1 MVLAIGHLL
10 IYSVREKKDM
20 KELLCLF
27 VSLVAV
33 SILISLFISHIF
45 FWIHF
50 IEEKFIDRNT
60 DLISAIMI
68 NATMFLFPIF
78 GMINVV
84 LIVREL
90 TLDYRIRKAN
100 KKSTKFSNIP
110 MPANLV
116 PPSDYLKD

>member
-1 MVLAIGHLL
+1 
-10 IYSVREKKDM
+10 M

-27 VSLVAV
+27 VSLFAV
-33 SILISLFISHIF
+33 SITISLFISHIF
-45 FWIHF
+45 FWINL
-50 IEEKFIDRNT
+50 IEEKFIGRNT
-60 DLISAIMI
+60 DLISAII
-68 NATMFLFPIF
+68 ICATLFLFPIF

-90 TLDYRIRKAN
+90 TLDYRIRRHN
-100 KKSTKFSNIP
+100 KKSTNFSNIP

>member
-1 MVLAIGHLL
+1 MNDLLYGFLYAFGILAI
-10 IYSVREKKDM
+10 
-20 KELLCLF
+20 
-27 VSLVAV
+27 VSFTIA
-33 SILISLFISHIF
+33 LFISHIF

-50 IEEKFIDRNT
+50 IEEKFIGRNT

-68 NATMFLFPIF
+68 SATMFLFPIF

-90 TLDYRIRKAN
+90 TLDYRIRKHN
-100 KKSTKFSNIP
+100 EKSTKFSNIP
-110 MPANLV
+110 MPANLM

>member
-1 MVLAIGHLL
+1 MNELLYGFLYAFGILAIVSFT
-10 IYSVREKKDM
+10 IA
-20 KELLCLF
+20 LF
-27 VSLVAV
+27 V
-33 SILISLFISHIF
+33 SHIF
-45 FWIHF
+45 FWIHL
-50 IEEKFIDRNT
+50 IEEKFVGRDT
-60 DLISAIMI
+60 DLICAII
-68 NATMFLFPIF
+68 ICATLFLFPIS

-90 TLDYRIRKAN
+90 TLDYRIRRHN

>member
-1 MVLAIGHLL
+1 MNDLL
-10 IYSVREKKDM
+10 YGF
-20 KELLCLF
+20 LYAF
-27 VSLVAV
+27 
-33 SILISLFISHIF
+33 SILAMVSFTIALFISHIF

-50 IEEKFIDRNT
+50 IEEKFIGRNT

-68 NATMFLFPIF
+68 SATLFLFPIF

-90 TLDYRIRKAN
+90 TLDYRIRKHN
-100 KKSTKFSNIP
+100 EKSTKFSNIP
-110 MPANLV
+110 MPANLM

>member
-1 MVLAIGHLL
+1 
-10 IYSVREKKDM
+10 M

-27 VSLVAV
+27 VSLFAV
-33 SILISLFISHIF
+33 SITISLFISHIF
-45 FWIHF
+45 FWINL
-50 IEEKFIDRNT
+50 IEEKFVGRDT
-60 DLISAIMI
+60 DLITII
-68 NATMFLFPIF
+68 IICATLFLFPIF
-78 GMINVV
+78 GMIYVV

-90 TLDYRIRKAN
+90 TLDYRIRRHN

>member
-1 MVLAIGHLL
+1 MN
-10 IYSVREKKDM
+10 
-20 KELLCLF
+20 ELLYGFLYAF
-27 VSLVAV
+27 GILAMVSFTIA
-33 SILISLFISHIF
+33 LFISHIF

-50 IEEKFIDRNT
+50 IEEKFVGKNT

-68 NATMFLFPIF
+68 SATMFLFPIF

-110 MPANLV
+110 I
-116 PPSDYLKD
+116 PSRFLNNEESL

>member
-1 MVLAIGHLL
+1 
-10 IYSVREKKDM
+10 M

-27 VSLVAV
+27 ISLFAV
-33 SILISLFISHIF
+33 SITISLFISHIF
-45 FWIHF
+45 FWIH
-50 IEEKFIDRNT
+50 IIDEKFVGRDT
-60 DLISAIMI
+60 DQISVII
-68 NATMFLFPIF
+68 IGATLFLFPIF

-90 TLDYRIRKAN
+90 TLDYRIRKHN
-100 KKSTKFSNIP
+100 KKSTNFSNIP

>member
-1 MVLAIGHLL
+1 
-10 IYSVREKKDM
+10 M

-33 SILISLFISHIF
+33 SIIISLFISHIF